1 MSPIAPFRSHRPGL
15 AVPRTGVHLCVPV
28 SDLRTRYEALAY
40 LEAHDALSGDLH
52 AFLAYKE
59 TDPAI
64 GTWRVRIKSL
74 QTAGGVF
81 EPVTMVQQAQAAATR
96 GASYF
101 TWGYQLVPSPADPR
115 QIEFRVHV
123 LNRRPA
129 RLELYAR
136 LRQASGALGA
146 PCAVVCD
153 WP

>member
-1 MSPIAPFRSHRPGL
+1 MCPIAPGPSRGL
-15 AVPRTGVHLCVPV
+15 GLTASRAGAHLHAPV
-28 SDLRTRYEALAY
+28 SDSRTRYETLAY
-40 LEAHDALSGDLH
+40 LQAHDGASGDVH

-59 TDPAI
+59 TDLAS
-64 GTWRVRIKSL
+64 GAWRVRVKSL

-81 EPVTMVQQAQAAATR
+81 EPATMVQQAQAAATK
-96 GASYF
+96 GQSYF
-101 TWGYQLVPSPADPR
+101 VWGYHLAPTPADPR

-136 LRQASGALGA
+136 LRRADHSPDR
-146 PCAVVCD
+146 PCSVVCD